1 MYHMKNKLFLAAVL
15 VLLVA
20 GISVFLTAQTAR
32 TKGSNTPSVQLMHQK
47 AANGQSHE
55 EWIKTTPKYKKDQQK
70 SADTKTQM
78 AATPQGEP
86 TQYYQNV
93 DANGNRV
100 WTKVTGNE
108 DWATIQAKQ
117 AANPVNPYTVVLQ
130 PGQVAE
136 GQSVMDL
143 TNAKGKEAA
152 LEAAFAKVTGVKS
165 AKVVNNQLSYE
176 IDENNFD
183 KEAFY
188 GVMKSHKVLI
198 QGNEK

>member
-86 TQYYQNV
+86 T
-93 DANGNRV
+93 RV